1 MTFLDMPRQWPGF
14 LTWNRGEVGALLRLA
29 GPVTGLA
36 LVNMAM
42 SVTDTVMVAG
52 FGPEALAAVAVAS
65 DAYSIVFYLAI
76 GCIGGLAPLYAAAHA
91 GGDGRA
97 LARLLAAGWGVVALL
112 ALPTFA
118 LIWFGPLLLP
128 VLGIDAG
135 LVASGSGYM
144 RAMALTVL
152 PMLGVAVLRTRLT
165 AIERPGAMLKITL
178 LAVPLN
184 AALNQ
189 WFMHGI
195 GLGVTGA
202 GIASLLVASLT
213 LLALLIETRRM
224 GDTGLARPALS
235 DVREIFRIG
244 FPIGVTTLAEVG
256 LYLGATLYAATLSVA
271 DAAAH
276 ALAIRM
282 AGLTYAAYVG
292 LQQAAM
298 VRVARGAETAQSAMA
313 LACVAGVAIMAG
325 LVVLAEPLAGAM
337 LADGAREAARTG
349 AVLLLLLAV
358 ADLFGP
364 AGAVAAGLLRGL
376 KVTRP
381 VMSVSLFAHWAVAAP
396 LVLVL
401 TQLLDW
407 GAVGIWI
414 ALTTGTVLTTLLTL
428 RVLARRAQA

>member
-97 LARLLAAGWGVVALL
+97 LARLRAAGWGVVALL